1 MERNA
6 PFYARDDALETH
18 ARRAGIPVPR
28 RRPCEYLRDGAK
40 VVWPDGAVGIPADLL
55 IDGR

>member
-28 RRPCEYLRDGAK
+28 RRRHEYLRDWSK
-40 VVWPDGAVGIPADLL
+40 VVWPDGTLGIPADLL
-55 IDGR
+55 IDGS